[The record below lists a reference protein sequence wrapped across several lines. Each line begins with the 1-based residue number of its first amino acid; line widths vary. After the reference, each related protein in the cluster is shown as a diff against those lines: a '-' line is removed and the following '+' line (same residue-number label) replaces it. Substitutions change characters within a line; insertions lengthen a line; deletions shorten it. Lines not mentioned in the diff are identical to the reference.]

1 MADDRPDDKV
11 NQFALPHGL
20 GGHVAGYLM
29 AAFNADMERA
39 AVSALAFSP
48 TDAALEIGFGPG
60 VGIRVLTRRL
70 PRGFVAG
77 IDPSEVMLAQATR
90 RNGAAIRHG
99 NVELRLGT
107 AESLPWES
115 DRFNG
120 VCSVNNI
127 QEWTSL
133 DGDLTEVRRVLRPG
147 GRLSIAV
154 HQWVDKYAK
163 DRGDRSRPW
172 ADHIVAALRR
182 AGFLE
187 IRAWTKRALSGRAL
201 YFSAQK

>member
-11 NQFALPHGL
+11 NQFALPHGR
-20 GGHVAGYLM
+20 GGRVAGYLM
-29 AAFNADMERA
+29 ALFNADMERA

-60 VGIRVLTRRL
+60 VGIKVLTRRL

-90 RNGAAIRHG
+90 RNRAPIREG

-107 AESLPWES
+107 AESLPWETE
-115 DRFNG
+115 RFNG

-127 QEWTSL
+127 QEWPSL
-133 DGDLTEVRRVLRPG
+133 DADLTEVRRVMRLD
-147 GRLSIAV
+147 GRVSIAV

-172 ADHIVAALRR
+172 ADHIIAALRR
-182 AGFLE
+182 AGFSE
-187 IRAWTKRALSGRAL
+187 IRAWAKWALSGRAL
-201 YFSAQK
+201 YFSARK